1 MNAKEIATLAHEGQ
15 FRRDGVTPYIEHS
28 EAVASAFE
36 EGTLEHDAALLH
48 DVFEDDPIFSDNP
61 SLGQKY
67 LLDAGFSPVVVEAVV
82 LLTHAKHQPYAE
94 YIENIV
100 YYSKTS
106 EAHSL
111 ALKVKIADMAA
122 NLADAPTE
130 HQIKKYTNAL
140 KIIAKNL

>member
-1 MNAKEIATLAHEGQ
+1 MNAKEIATLAHQGQ
-15 FRRDGVTPYIEHS
+15 FRRDGVTPYINHAQE
-28 EAVASAFE
+28 VAQTFE
-36 EGTLEHDAALLH
+36 TGSLEHDVAWAHDLLEEEGSGH
-48 DVFEDDPIFSDNP
+48 DKQS
-61 SLGQKY
+61 
-67 LLDAGFSPVVVEAVV
+67 LLDAGFEPVVVEAVV